1 MTIFRAC
8 ILSLLATLPAKTN
21 AFVPLQRASVGPA
34 SFAKSFSVL
43 RMSDEKESTGDST
56 FVSSVL
62 KKELVYDEKTGRF
75 FETGFGEGEC
85 VPDEE
90 FCLMDK
96 DSGESIRLTVE
107 EKERIFLDALQV
119 SEVVT

>member
-1 MTIFRAC
+1 MTFLRAC
-8 ILSLLATLPAKTN
+8 IVAVLVALPGTIHAFTPAK
-21 AFVPLQRASVGPA
+21 RGSMGPA
-34 SFAKSFSVL
+34 SFSKSFHVL
-43 RMSDEKESTGDST
+43 RLSDEKPSKGEST

-62 KKELVYDEKTGRF
+62 KKEIVYDEKTGRF

-85 VPDEE
+85 VPEEE

-96 DSGESIRLTVE
+96 ESGESIRLTVE

-119 SEVVT
+119 SRRP